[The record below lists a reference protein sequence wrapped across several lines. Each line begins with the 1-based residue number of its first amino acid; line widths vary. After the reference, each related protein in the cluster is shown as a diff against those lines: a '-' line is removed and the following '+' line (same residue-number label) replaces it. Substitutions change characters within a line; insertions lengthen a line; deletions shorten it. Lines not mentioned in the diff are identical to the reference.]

1 MKDSQKRFRSF
12 VCTLTAFVMALSVV
26 LTVIGV
32 ALPASALNPAFAVL
46 VEKRSSFGEDLSAE
60 LKEEFVSYGNACNID
75 EAFFD
80 GVFQQVVTP
89 QKISED
95 MQSVLRDFYNGSVQE
110 SVDTAEMQT
119 GLLDQ
124 LKSYAVEKGFS
135 LDDATVQN
143 LTTIAEELC
152 DMYNAYVSVFS
163 MSAFQTASQL
173 LNRYRPFG
181 LYAALAGAVLFV
193 LSAVI
198 LRLCFRKKKNY
209 LRFFI
214 YAFSGATLMQLLGPL
229 AALLAG
235 VGNRINISSAAL
247 YDLASG
253 MINGVLLVLVL
264 SALLPAAITILLA
277 VVYHRAVQKDL

>member
-1 MKDSQKRFRSF
+1 MKDSKKRFRSF

-26 LTVIGV
+26 VTVIGV
-32 ALPASALNPAFAVL
+32 ALSASALNPAFAVL

-95 MQSVLRDFYNGSVQE
+95 MQRVLRDFYNGSVQE
-110 SVDTAEMQT
+110 SVDTAEMQA

-163 MSAFQTASQL
+163 MSAFQTASQML
-173 LNRYRPFG
+173 GRYRPFG
-181 LYAALAGAVLFV
+181 LYAALAGAVVFV

-214 YAFSGATLMQLLGPL
+214 YAFSGATLMQLIGPL

-235 VGNRINISSAAL
+235 VGNRINISSSAL

-277 VVYHRAVQKDL
+277 AVYRRAVQKDL

>member
-1 MKDSQKRFRSF
+1 MKDSKKRFRSF

-32 ALPASALNPAFAVL
+32 ALSASALNPAFAVL

-75 EAFFD
+75 ETFFD

-95 MQSVLRDFYNGSVQE
+95 MKSVLRDFYNGSVQD
-110 SVDTAEMQT
+110 SVDTAEMQA
-119 GLLDQ
+119 GLLEQ

-152 DMYNAYVSVFS
+152 DMYNAYVSVFA

-173 LNRYRPFG
+173 LSRYRPFG

-277 VVYHRAVQKDL
+277 VVYRRAVQKDL

>member
-1 MKDSQKRFRSF
+1 MKDSKKRFRSF
-12 VCTLTAFVMALSVV
+12 ICTLTAFVMALSVV
-26 LTVIGV
+26 LTVLGA
-32 ALPASALNPAFAVL
+32 ALSASALNPAFAVF

-80 GVFQQVVTP
+80 DVFQQVVTP

-95 MQSVLRDFYNGSVQE
+95 MQRVLRDFYNGSVQE
-110 SVDTAEMQT
+110 SVDTAEMQA
-119 GLLDQ
+119 GILEQ

-135 LDDATVQN
+135 LDDTTVQN

-163 MSAFQTASQL
+163 MSAFQTASQML
-173 LNRYRPFG
+173 GRYRPLG
-181 LYAALAGAVLFV
+181 LYAALAGAVVFV

-198 LRLCFRKKKNY
+198 LRLCFHKKKNY

-277 VVYHRAVQKDL
+277 VVYRRAVQKDL